1 MYRNRI
7 EQGTRFKGEKPNKE
21 QVISINDSGH
31 LEAADN
37 VNSHR
42 TVKQTM
48 KLKKISLKEADS
60 NFILP
65 NSKYKGFLPPDN

>member
-1 MYRNRI
+1 MI
-7 EQGTRFKGEKPNKE
+7 
-21 QVISINDSGH
+21 QVTSAKM
-31 LEAADN
+31 EAADS

-48 KLKKISLKEADS
+48 KLRKISLKEADR

-65 NSKYKGFLPPDN
+65 NPKYKSFLPPNNLS